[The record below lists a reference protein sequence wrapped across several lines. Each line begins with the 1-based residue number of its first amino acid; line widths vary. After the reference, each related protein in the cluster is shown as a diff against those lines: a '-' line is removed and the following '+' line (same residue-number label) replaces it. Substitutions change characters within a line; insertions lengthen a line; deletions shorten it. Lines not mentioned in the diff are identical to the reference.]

1 METFRVNVIGYQQP
15 HIMQST
21 GVAQIL
27 ISSLADIQI
36 LIWVIFELD
45 HGERDG
51 LGRPTGDSRALTSMA
66 GAHPVQP
73 RW

>member
-1 METFRVNVIGYQQP
+1 MIGYQQL
-15 HIMQST
+15 HIMQSP

-51 LGRPTGDSRALTSMA
+51 LGQTHG
-66 GAHPVQP
+66 
-73 RW
+73 

>member
-1 METFRVNVIGYQQP
+1 MKSVIESFRVNVIGYQQL
-15 HIMQST
+15 HIMQSP

-51 LGRPTGDSRALTSMA
+51 LGQTHG
-66 GAHPVQP
+66 
-73 RW
+73 